1 MMRAAISELQRSAL
15 EISNTL
21 ISKEA
26 VRDMLEQKRNELL
39 ETLAGFDVNK
49 IEQCN
54 VVLHRLA
61 DKQREDACRKLEE
74 LCTYALQ
81 YAISPDYSMQIEL
94 RTLRNKPAA
103 DLYIVKNSTGVRSS
117 PLESSG
123 GGIVDIISTALR
135 FITMEVW
142 QDPLIDGPV
151 ILDEAYKHVSRE
163 YIPLVSSFLKK
174 LVCDFNRQILL
185 CTHNEFLAAVADRQ
199 IIVSMENGVSK
210 VVVTNAEEVVD
221 R

>member
-1 MMRAAISELQRSAL
+1 MAVNLSEIRTQVEGLREQ
-15 EISNTL
+15 L

-26 VRDMLEQKRNELL
+26 VRAMLIKKREDL
-39 ETLAGFDVNK
+39 EETIANMDVPK

-61 DKQREDACRKLEE
+61 DKQREEACRKLEE

-103 DLYIVKNSTGVRSS
+103 ELYIVKNSTGVRSS
-117 PLESSG
+117 PIESSG

-142 QDPLIDGPV
+142 QDPIIDGPV

-174 LVCDFNRQILL
+174 LVHDFERQILL
-185 CTHNEFLAAVADRQ
+185 CTHNEFLSQVADRQ
-199 IIVSMENGVSK
+199 I
-210 VVVTNAEEVVD
+210 VVTMEDGISIVKTIDVRE
-221 R
+221 